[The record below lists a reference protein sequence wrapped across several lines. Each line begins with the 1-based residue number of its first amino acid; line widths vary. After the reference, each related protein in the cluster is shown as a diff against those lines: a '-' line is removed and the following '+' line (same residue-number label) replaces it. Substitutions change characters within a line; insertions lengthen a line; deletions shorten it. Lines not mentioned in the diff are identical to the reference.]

1 MIKIRTLV
9 VDDSLEFIKVVERY
23 LSRSQQIELVDTA
36 LSGEEALLKAQ
47 AEKPDLIL
55 MDLIMPGINGV
66 EAARR
71 IKEALPQTTVM
82 LLTLYDMEEYRTEA
96 ILAGADDL
104 FHKSQLSD
112 EWVDSIVEKMM
123 AKLKKVNILV
133 VDDSPTIRRMVIA
146 ALRPLG
152 AEFGEAS
159 SGLEALEQLSLNQ
172 YDAMT
177 LDLNMPDMHGI
188 EVLNFLRGSE
198 RFRKIPIVVLTT
210 RGDEDSREIAL
221 AGGANQY
228 VTKPFRPD
236 DLARVVKGLLNQ

>member
-9 VDDSLEFIKVVERY
+9 VDDSLEFIKVAERY
-23 LSRSQQIELVDTA
+23 LSRAPQIELVGTA
-36 LSGEEALLKAQ
+36 LSGEEALQKAQ
-47 AEKPDLIL
+47 TDKPDLIL

-66 EAARR
+66 EAARK
-71 IKEALPQTTVM
+71 IKEILPQTTVI

-96 ILAGADDL
+96 VLAGADAL

-112 EWVDSIVEKMM
+112 EWLDTIVEKMM

-133 VDDSPTIRRMVIA
+133 VDDSPTIRRMVIS

-159 SGLEALEQLSLNQ
+159 TGLEALEQLSLNQ

-177 LDLNMPDMHGI
+177 LDLNMPDMHGL
-188 EVLNFLRGSE
+188 EVLNFLRNSE
-198 RFRKIPIVVLTT
+198 RFQKMPIVVLTT

-221 AGGANQY
+221 AGGANHY
-228 VTKPFRPD
+228 LTKPFRPE
-236 DLARVVKGLLNQ
+236 DLVRVVKGLLAQ